1 MKIHRPP
8 HACPRDIGVSLGCAR
23 QCSLPA
29 SSPVI
34 RVLVVDDHP
43 AVRAGLLAILRAEP
57 GLVPVGAAST
67 ADEAVEQAERG
78 GCTVALVDYHLR
90 EEDGLTLCRALK
102 ALAQPPR
109 VLIYS
114 SFVTPAL
121 AMPASLAGADG
132 LVDKGTPTDELLESI
147 RAVSRGR
154 TAMPDVGPELMQAA
168 ATRLDTEDLPILGMT
183 LEGTPPAEIAD
194 VLRVTEQ
201 DIEARLTAMLSRLRV
216 PTSPAG

>member
-1 MKIHRPP
+1 
-8 HACPRDIGVSLGCAR
+8 VT
-23 QCSLPA
+23 
-29 SSPVI
+29 

-43 AVRAGLLAILRAEP
+43 AVRAGLLAVLRAEP

-67 ADEAVEQAERG
+67 AEEAVEQAESW

-102 ALAQPPR
+102 ALAEPPR

-114 SFVTPAL
+114 SFVTAGL
-121 AMPASLAGADG
+121 GIPASLAGADG
-132 LVDKGTPTDELLESI
+132 LVDKATPTHDLFDAI

-154 TAMPDVGPELMQAA
+154 SAMPPPAPELMQATA
-168 ATRLDTEDLPILGMT
+168 ARLDPEDLPILGMT

>member
-1 MKIHRPP
+1 
-8 HACPRDIGVSLGCAR
+8 VT
-23 QCSLPA
+23 
-29 SSPVI
+29 

-43 AVRAGLLAILRAEP
+43 AVRAGLLAVLRAEP

-67 ADEAVEQAERG
+67 AEEAVEQAERGGCTVEQAERG

-168 ATRLDTEDLPILGMT
+168 AARLDTEDLPILGMT
-183 LEGTPPAEIAD
+183 LEGTPPGEIAD